1 MIAFPLKF
9 ILVLL
14 ATFFVGVLLTPLV
27 RLLAFKMDAVDYPN
41 ARRIN
46 KKPMPSAG
54 GLAVVAAFT
63 LATLV
68 FMPQIVGVTFFEQT
82 YFDYIWPVVLGGL
95 IVTLT
100 GLIDDIKSFDEVR
113 GDCAGC
119 LSDLVA
125 DGFPLG

>member
-95 IVTLT
+95 IVALT
-100 GLIDDIKSFDEVR
+100 GLIDDIKE
-113 GDCAGC
+113 
-119 LSDLVA
+119 LS
-125 DGFPLG
+125 PLMKLGGLCWLPA